1 MKKTETPDKYKDYR
15 NLLST
20 IIKKYKKKYYNEFFK
35 NNMNNTK
42 NNSKGI
48 RNLINWKQSVSSSIH
63 FLSQGNQT
71 VTNLKKTVKMTT
83 TVQ

>member
-1 MKKTETPDKYKDYR
+1 
-15 NLLST
+15 
-20 IIKKYKKKYYNEFFK
+20 
-35 NNMNNTK
+35 MNNTK

>member
-1 MKKTETPDKYKDYR
+1 
-15 NLLST
+15 
-20 IIKKYKKKYYNEFFK
+20 
-35 NNMNNTK
+35 MNNTK
-42 NNSKGI
+42 NNSNGI

-71 VTNLKKTVKMTT
+71 VRNLKKTVKMTT